1 MFFMSQRI
9 DYVAKIVIF
18 PVKKSIFAEKYC
30 QTFAT
35 MVSHFFRFFSCPC
48 FLLAA
53 FFLFSPFHHEAS
65 AQTYDGYAT
74 YYGKKAHGR
83 KTADGSRHDAYGYV
97 CAHRTLP
104 FGTQLR
110 VTHVRS
116 GKSVVVKVTD
126 RGPFGYKDRI
136 VDLSWAAA
144 RDLGMLSE
152 GVAKVKVEV
161 VKDDD
166 KAKKDDKEGRK

>member
-1 MFFMSQRI
+1 MPQSSLQ
-9 DYVAKIVIF
+9 
-18 PVKKSIFAEKYC
+18 
-30 QTFAT
+30 
-35 MVSHFFRFFSCPC
+35 HFRLCLFGGLFL
-48 FLLAA
+48 FLL
-53 FFLFSPFHHEAS
+53 PVQPEAS

-104 FGTQLR
+104 FGTMLK
-110 VTHVRS
+110 VTHVRN

-126 RGPFGYKDRI
+126 RGPFGYKERI

-152 GVAKVKVEV
+152 GVAKVQVEV
-161 VKDDD
+161 LDD
-166 KAKKDDKEGRK
+166 KGKEKKKEK